1 MSSKQDKPKTDYD
14 GSTPLKSVMQEM
26 FVTNILKGLTQHE
39 AYKQAGY
46 NQKSTNAL
54 MANSSKLISINNVK
68 ARLAYKRAEL
78 EKETGITVEYCR
90 RELLDI
96 AQEARE
102 AGKLTVA
109 KSCIDSLLKTI
120 GGFQADSPS
129 DKAIE
134 LKQMDAGVRLEIAQV
149 LNRHIDE
156 QYLSIKPVD
165 NTIVS
170 CSSGCSDS
178 DNSALLEQE

>member
-1 MSSKQDKPKTDYD
+1 MSSKQNKTTYD

-26 FVTNILKGLTQHE
+26 FVNNILKGLTQHE

-68 ARLAYKRAEL
+68 ARLAYKRADI
-78 EKETGITVEYCR
+78 EKKTGIDVEYCR

-96 AQEARE
+96 AKEARE
-102 AGKLTVA
+102 TGKLVVA

-134 LKQMDAGVRLEIAQV
+134 LKQMDASVRLEIAQV

-156 QYLSIKPVD
+156 QYLSKPID
-165 NTIVS
+165 NTIIS
-170 CSSGCSDS
+170 CSSGCSDEP
-178 DNSALLEQE
+178 DSALLEQEQG